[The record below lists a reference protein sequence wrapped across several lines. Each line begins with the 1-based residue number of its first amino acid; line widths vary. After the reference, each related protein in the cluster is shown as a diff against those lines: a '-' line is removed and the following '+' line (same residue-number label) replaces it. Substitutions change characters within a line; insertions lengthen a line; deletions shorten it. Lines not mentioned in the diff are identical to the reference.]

1 MNGAEWSS
9 STRYKLRLRVTLDWK
24 KYEEGGL
31 ELPPPD
37 LGKCKNWR
45 FEIAADQLS
54 ALFSATWERRMV
66 PHGVDLDDISKR
78 IEPYIKID

>member
-1 MNGAEWSS
+1 MHGIDWS

-31 ELPPPD
+31 ELPPPE
-37 LGKCKNWR
+37 LGTCKEWR

-54 ALFSATWERRMV
+54 AIFSATWECRMV
-66 PHGVDLDDISKR
+66 PSGIDLDDISKYT
-78 IEPYIKID
+78 IPYIKLD